1 MSARGL
7 ILFDWQVSIIS
18 AANWLPRPHVITFC
32 SRASYWTQG
41 LHDKENYLIFH
52 KHSCVIYLQTKE
64 ELEAHRVINT
74 ASAFISTY
82 WKVFKNIVQIKY
94 FRKIDKIC
102 AEFYKFFSGIKI
114 DWNCFWQYVLTCILR
129 IGCLSHDI
137 SWWYCFGVSSEV
149 SLEFLQLNQKIK
161 NIYYCTW
168 LLLLLQ

>member
-1 MSARGL
+1 M
-7 ILFDWQVSIIS
+7 
-18 AANWLPRPHVITFC
+18 
-32 SRASYWTQG
+32 
-41 LHDKENYLIFH
+41 IFH
-52 KHSCVIYLQTKE
+52 KHSCVIYLKTKE

-74 ASAFISTY
+74 ASAFFSTY

-129 IGCLSHDI
+129 IGCLSHEI

-168 LLLLLQ
+168 LLLLLHMITIIIAITQPDLCLGQPSSNLCSIPRWKIANN